1 MPMFLG
7 EYQPNVTEGARVA
20 LPRRLRVSVRGQEVI
35 LARGFERCILGYDKQ
50 EWQQEAQ
57 KQEES
62 SISNVKARK
71 LKRYLYSQAAE
82 VSFDKQGRFVI
93 PASLKTYAG
102 IKNRLT
108 VIGAGDH
115 FEIWDGKVWSKHLSG
130 LEKEVGQE

>member
-1 MPMFLG
+1 L
-7 EYQPNVTEGARVA
+7 
-20 LPRRLRVSVRGQEVI
+20 SVV
-35 LARGFERCILGYDKQ
+35 F
-50 EWQQEAQ
+50 WAQ
-57 KQEES
+57 KQEEA

-93 PASLKTYAG
+93 PSALKTYAG

-115 FEIWDGKVWSKHLSG
+115 FEIWDSKVWSKHLSG
-130 LEKEVGQE
+130 LEREVGQE